1 MPAVMIV
8 TCLILNVIQFIP
20 VKQKFGVVRVG
31 EATRGRNYLQPLRIN
46 STQDDIELFMKLANV
61 SDTNI
66 PYMNL
71 RKYAPGAN
79 VIVPHSTPFGD
90 DYSFKIG
97 QEFLSSISGVGLADS
112 IIYRSYDAQVIISAL
127 DSTQN
132 RIAEGKYWAQPG
144 DHRGGAP
151 GLSWALLVKPGTRP
165 EQIIIID
172 DEDNMLRLLVD
183 TSLLDQKTKT
193 EAGL

>member
-8 TCLILNVIQFIP
+8 TCLILNVMQFIP
-20 VKQKFGVVRVG
+20 VKQKFGIIVVG
-31 EATRGRNYLQPLRIN
+31 DATRGRSYLQPLRIN
-46 STQDDIELFMKLANV
+46 STRDDIELFMKLVNV
-61 SDTNI
+61 NDTNI

-79 VIVPHSTPFGD
+79 VIVPYSTPFGD
-90 DYSFKIG
+90 DYGFKIG
-97 QEFLSSISGVGLADS
+97 QEFLSSISGVGLANS
-112 IIYRSYDAQVIISAL
+112 IIYRSYDAQIIISAL
-127 DSTQN
+127 DITQN
-132 RIAEGKYWAQPG
+132 RIAEGRYWAQPG
-144 DHRGGAP
+144 DHSGGAH
-151 GLSWALLVKPGTRP
+151 GLGWALLVKPGTHP

-172 DEDNMLRLLVD
+172 DEKNMLRLLID